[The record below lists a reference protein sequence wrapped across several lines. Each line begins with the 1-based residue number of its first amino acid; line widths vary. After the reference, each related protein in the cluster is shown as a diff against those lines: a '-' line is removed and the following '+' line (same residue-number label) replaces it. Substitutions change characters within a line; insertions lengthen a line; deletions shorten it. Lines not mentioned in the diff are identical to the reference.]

1 RGGHAG
7 AGGALIVLALT
18 TIGPAGTPAST
29 LVTALIRVGLIVLSA
44 FLMSRLARVVIGRV
58 ERAIRAGHHGFAIER
73 EKRAATLGQVLR
85 SASWIVILV
94 VSLLMALRELGFDVT
109 PALAAAGGFGLAA
122 GLGAQTLVRDWVGG
136 ILIIMDNQFAV
147 GDVVRAAGVSGKVEL
162 VSLHHTELRDGDGA
176 LHFIPNSEIKV
187 VTNLSR
193 SWSQPTVR
201 VPIDIAEDP
210 KRVLAVLQDELRRF
224 GEEPTIRAQLEGEPR
239 LLGIEDVYAG
249 YFTVLLQVKT
259 NPGQRL
265 EMMRELRIAVLHR
278 LRQEGISVRPAS
290 ATGQTV

>member
-1 RGGHAG
+1 M
-7 AGGALIVLALT
+7 
-18 TIGPAGTPAST
+18 TIAPAGTPAST
-29 LVTALIRVGLIVLSA
+29 LATALIRVGLIILSA
-44 FLMSRLARVVIGRV
+44 FLMSRIARLLIGRI
-58 ERAIRAGHHGFAIER
+58 EKAIRAGTQGFAIER
-73 EKRAATLGQVLR
+73 EKRANTLGKMLR
-85 SASWIVILV
+85 NASWIVIIV
-94 VSLLMALRELGFDVT
+94 VTLLMGLRELGFDIT

-122 GLGAQTLVRDWVGG
+122 GLGAQTLVRDWLGG
-136 ILIIMDNQFAV
+136 ILIITDNQFAV
-147 GDVVRAAGVSGKVEL
+147 GDVVRAAGVSGKVEV

-176 LHFIPNSEIKV
+176 LHFIPNGEIKV

-201 VPIDIAEDP
+201 VPIDIDEDP
-210 KRVLAVLQDELRRF
+210 KRVLAVLRDELQKF
-224 GEEPTIRAQLEGEPR
+224 GEDPSVKAHLEGEPR

-278 LRQEGISVRPAS
+278 LRQEGIKVRPAT
-290 ATGQTV
+290 ATGSAV

>member
-1 RGGHAG
+1 M
-7 AGGALIVLALT
+7 
-18 TIGPAGTPAST
+18 TIAPAGTPAST
-29 LVTALIRVGLIVLSA
+29 LATALIRVGLIILSA
-44 FLMSRLARVVIGRV
+44 FLMSRIARLLIGRI
-58 ERAIRAGHHGFAIER
+58 EKAIRSGTQGFAIER
-73 EKRAATLGQVLR
+73 EKRANTLGKMLR
-85 SASWIVILV
+85 NASWIVIIV
-94 VSLLMALRELGFDVT
+94 VTLLMGLRELGFDIT

-122 GLGAQTLVRDWVGG
+122 GLGAQTLVRDWLGG
-136 ILIIMDNQFAV
+136 ILIITDNQFAV
-147 GDVVRAAGVSGKVEL
+147 GDVVRAAGVSGKVEV

-176 LHFIPNSEIKV
+176 LHFIPNGEIKV

-201 VPIDIAEDP
+201 VPIDIGEDP
-210 KRVLAVLQDELRRF
+210 KRVLAVLRDELQKF
-224 GEEPTIRAQLEGEPR
+224 GEDPAVKAHLEGEPR

-278 LRQEGISVRPAS
+278 LRQEGISVRPAAAAGS
-290 ATGQTV
+290 PV